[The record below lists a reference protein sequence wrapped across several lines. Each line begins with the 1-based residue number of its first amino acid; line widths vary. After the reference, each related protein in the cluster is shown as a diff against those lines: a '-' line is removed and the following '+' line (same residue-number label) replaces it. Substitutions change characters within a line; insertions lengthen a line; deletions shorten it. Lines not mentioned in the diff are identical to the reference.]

1 MGFQTALSGLKGAS
15 TTLSVTGNN
24 IANSQSA
31 GFKESRAQFGDVYAS
46 SMGSNGK
53 TAVGTGVRVSNV
65 AQQFRQGTIEATGNS
80 LDLAMSGEGFFA
92 LAESI
97 DPLNP
102 TKPLEATSYTRNG
115 AFHVDNKGNV
125 VDDNGR
131 YLLAYEPVRPAGSTI
146 VTGFN
151 PGVKLPIKIDTDQ
164 GAPTATRNV
173 TMKLNLNGAAPK
185 VVIPLA
191 YTAVGSTTVDPKTYS
206 HTTSITTYDSL
217 GGAHIVSSYF
227 AKTDVENQ
235 WAVYT
240 FIDGRPVT
248 STGTQEDPTQTPIQP
263 ASGATIGDAKLG
275 EIPVAVYMTFDPK
288 GGLLSGAAGTQAP
301 LSLTPGTVGSPGTGG
316 DPINTNIP
324 ISTKIDLGFDAATF
338 NSLMQTTDNAGNVI
352 PSIHQVAAQTISID
366 FGGST
371 QFSSP
376 FTVNDL
382 RQDGMAVGNLTGIDV
397 DTKGVVSAKYSN
409 GFAKPL
415 GQVALA
421 RFANNQDLAKVSGTT
436 WLATADSGNPIYGA
450 GGDNNFGVI
459 RSSSLENSNVDLSE
473 QLVKL
478 IVAQQAYQANS
489 QTVTTEKALLE
500 TILRI

>member
-24 IANSQSA
+24 IANSQTA

-53 TAVGTGVRVSNV
+53 TAVGTGVRVTNV

-80 LDLAMSGEGFFA
+80 LDLAMAGEGFFS
-92 LAESI
+92 LADSI
-97 DPLNP
+97 DPVNP

-115 AFHVDNKGNV
+115 AFHVDDNGNV

-131 YLLAYEPVRPAGSTI
+131 YLLAFEPVRPAGSTT

-151 PGVKLPIKIDTDQ
+151 VGVKLPVKVDTDQ
-164 GAPTATRNV
+164 GAPAPTRNV
-173 TMKLNLNGAAPK
+173 TMKLNLNGSAPK

-191 YTAVGSTTVDPKTYS
+191 YTAAGSTTVDPKTYS
-206 HTTSITTYDSL
+206 STTSITVYDSL
-217 GGAHIVSSYF
+217 GNAHTVASYF
-227 AKTDVENQ
+227 AKTDVQNQ

-248 STGTQEDPTQTPIQP
+248 GTGTPEDPTTTPITY
-263 ASGATIGDAKLG
+263 ASGATIGDATNG
-275 EIPVAVYMTFDPK
+275 EIPAAVYVTFDGK
-288 GGLLSGAAGTQAP
+288 GALLTGANGTP
-301 LSLTPGTVGSPGTGG
+301 SPISTTNDGAT
-316 DPINTNIP
+316 PINTNLP
-324 ISTKIDLGFDAATF
+324 MYTKIDLGFDAATL
-338 NSLMQTTDNAGNVI
+338 NSLLDTKDINGNVV

-366 FGGST
+366 LGGST
-371 QFSSP
+371 QFASP
-376 FTVNDL
+376 FTVNNL
-382 RQDGMAVGNLTGIDV
+382 NQDGMAVGNLTGIDV
-397 DTKGVVSAKYSN
+397 DTKGIISAKYSN

-421 RFANNQDLAKVSGTT
+421 RFANNQDLAKIGGTT

-450 GGDNNFGVI
+450 GGDNNFGVV

-489 QTVTTEKALLE
+489 QTVSTEKSLLD
-500 TILRI
+500 TIMRI

>member
-24 IANSQSA
+24 IANSQSI

-46 SMGSNGK
+46 SMGSNG
-53 TAVGTGVRVSNV
+53 TTSVGTGVRVTNV
-65 AQQFRQGTIEATGNS
+65 AQQFKQGTIEATGNS
-80 LDLAMSGEGFFA
+80 LDLAMAGEGFFA
-92 LAESI
+92 MADSI
-97 DPLNP
+97 DPVNP

-115 AFHVDNKGNV
+115 AFHVNNAGNI

-131 YLLAYEPVRPAGSTI
+131 YLLAFDPVRPAGSTT

-151 PGVKLPIKIDTDQ
+151 VGVKLPVKVDTDQ
-164 GAPTATRNV
+164 GAPTQTRNV
-173 TMKLNLNGAAPK
+173 TMKLNLNGASPK

-191 YTAVGSTTVDPKTYS
+191 YTAPGSTTVDPKTYS
-206 HTTSITTYDSL
+206 STTSITVYDSL
-217 GGAHIVSSYF
+217 GNSHIVSSYF
-227 AKTDVENQ
+227 AKTDVQNQ

-248 STGTQEDPTQTPIQP
+248 STGTPEDPTTTPITY
-263 ASGATIGDAKLG
+263 AGGATIGDAKNG
-275 EIPVAVYMTFDPK
+275 DIPAAVYMTFDGK
-288 GGLLSGAAGTQAP
+288 GALLTGANGTASP
-301 LSLTPGTVGSPGTGG
+301 LSTTNDGAT
-316 DPINTNIP
+316 PINANLP

-338 NSLMQTTDNAGNVI
+338 NTLLDTTDNTGAVV

-366 FGGST
+366 LGGTT
-371 QFSSP
+371 QFTSA
-376 FTVNDL
+376 FTVNNL
-382 RQDGMAVGNLTGIDV
+382 NQDGMAVGNLTGIDV
-397 DTKGVVSAKYSN
+397 DTKGIISAKYSN
-409 GFAKPL
+409 GFSKPL
-415 GQVALA
+415 GQVACA
-421 RFANNQDLAKVSGTT
+421 RFADNQDLAKVGGTT
-436 WLATADSGNPIYGA
+436 WLATAASGNPIYGA

-489 QTVTTEKALLE
+489 QTVSTEKSLLD
-500 TILRI
+500 TIMRI